1 MSDVNFTSNHKVKV
15 LAVGVAIILHGLTGF
30 GLANMSLPELK
41 PLKNTPPIEIQIIQ
55 PTQLNNLESPE
66 PPKPIKP
73 IAAPKVEVNPDPRP
87 APAKPKMV
95 EPPKNEPKKT
105 EPKQVQKQEKKIEP
119 DNSLQQ
125 EANRQAEILAKQR
138 ADAHAKWEAEQKA
151 EIDRQNREKAAA
163 AEAARQK
170 AEADAKAKADAAAKA
185 KAEAEAAAKAKNG
198 NGNGDNKNDQGR
210 GTGNNVIGEITISA
224 AKAYASWKREPNWS
238 NIDAQDAKAKKV
250 SFTVHLQINEKGRIT
265 SATGVSTGLGS
276 RIDRQIEKALRAA
289 SFHPFK
295 DEQGNP
301 VRGKVTL
308 PMNFTIN

>member
-15 LAVGVAIILHGLTGF
+15 LAVGVAIVLHGLAGF

-138 ADAHAKWEAEQKA
+138 ADAQAKWEAEQKA

-163 AEAARQK
+163 E
-170 AEADAKAKADAAAKA
+170 AAAKA
-185 KAEAEAAAKAKNG
+185 REEAAAAKARAEAEAAAKAKNG

-210 GTGNNVIGEITISA
+210 GTGNVIGEMTISA
-224 AKAYASWKREPNWS
+224 AKANASWKRKPNWS
-238 NIDAQDAKAKKV
+238 NIDVQDAKVKTV
-250 SFTVHLQINEKGRIT
+250 SFTVHLQIDEKGRIT
-265 SATGVSTGLGS
+265 GATGVSTGLGS
-276 RIDRQIEKALRAA
+276 RIDKQIEKALRAA

-301 VRGKVTL
+301 VRGKVNL
-308 PMNFTIN
+308 PMNFTINN